1 MLKTDKR
8 AILLVFLFILSVY
21 SSYCNSNPVDKVSA
35 VNVSENDIVSI
46 HDWKDTRLK
55 FRKNITVHSS
65 QVFGNL
71 TNFPLLVQLFD
82 PDLKNVLDKS
92 GKDILFTD
100 INDALLHHEI
110 EEFIHDY
117 NNTHAY
123 LVAWV
128 KTNLT
133 SSIDTTIFMY
143 YGGSL
148 SEINSKTTNVEAE
161 NHVNVW
167 DKDYVSVWHLKETSG
182 TRYDSTRNKI
192 DGSPQNYDNDEN
204 VTGVISGADSFD
216 GVDDYIETYK
226 YPDELGIGQKG
237 EKTISSWVYTRKFA
251 DSGIFEFGQ
260 KVTRGYCS
268 LKTDSK
274 NDSWTVDLGNMSIN
288 FIYPSLNEWVYFV
301 IKFDDKFLQILV
313 DGKLLFNISMNLNI
327 GNKITFK
334 IGLGEN
340 NGFFDG
346 IIDEMRISTIARSNA
361 WILTEY
367 QNQRYPNSF
376 YTVNIQ
382 EIDDTPPEV
391 IDFDVSIHPNNSSL
405 IFYANVTDVDSY
417 VKSVNLSINDEILSM
432 RLDRTDKWIYV
443 YSPVHYGDN
452 FRFQIINASDSFGN
466 YLSTETVIKEF
477 TFTYDSSPP
486 QVKAAYFKTDNVF
499 KPTTITFFAEIIEN
513 DSGVEE
519 ILLHYYLEEV
529 DTTNQG
535 FGSRL
540 RQIPSE
546 PWLTTNMT
554 FLKSTGGLSVYSVT
568 VPFSQNSSN
577 WKVIFQ
583 ISTADQYG
591 NVNENAF
598 SIDSNQANENIISY
612 SSSPPQPI
620 DFPILLIESPYIVLN
635 IIIFIIVAMII
646 LFLYTKYQKKPG
658 IVLPDRNL
666 LVKSLKNVNESD
678 LRLSIPLHTF
688 GVVVSHFN
696 EQLGPVPM
704 VYHPKSLGE
713 DSKSLY
719 SVVFR
724 TFSNCE
730 FTTSEKKINHAFFNF
745 STEQRFMKVLS
756 YTIALKAPHARSGFE
771 HFSVAILM
779 NPSYDYIM
787 NQFNDLL
794 LDKIGNIHKNV
805 VKNKND
811 YSKLNRDA
819 KEIRE
824 YVSRIILKYKELF
837 GEF

>member
-1 MLKTDKR
+1 MKTDKR
-8 AILLVFLFILSVY
+8 ATLLIFLFILSVY
-21 SSYCNSNPVDKVSA
+21 SGLCDSNSVDKASA
-35 VNVSENDIVSI
+35 VNIPGNDIISI
-46 HDWKDTRLK
+46 SDWKDTRLK

-65 QVFGNL
+65 QVFDNL

-82 PDLKNVLDKS
+82 PELKNVVDKS

-100 INDALLHHEI
+100 INATLLSHEI
-110 EEFIHDY
+110 EEFNHDY
-117 NNTHAY
+117 NQTHSY

-128 KTNLT
+128 KTNL
-133 SSIDTTIFMY
+133 SSNIDTTIFMY

-148 SEINSKTTNVEAE
+148 SETEMRAE
-161 NHVNVW
+161 RVWIEDYVNVW
-167 DKDYVSVWHLKETSG
+167 DNDYVGVWHLKEVSG

-192 DGSPQNYDNDEN
+192 DGNPQNYDNDEN
-204 VTGVISGADSFD
+204 ITGIISNADSFD

-226 YPDELGIGQKG
+226 YPDELGIGNKG
-237 EKTISSWVYTRKFA
+237 EKTISAWVNTRQFA
-251 DSGIFEFGQ
+251 DNGIFEFGQ
-260 KVTRGYCS
+260 DATRGYCS
-268 LKTDSK
+268 LRTDS
-274 NDSWTVDLGNMSIN
+274 NDDSWVLDLGNS
-288 FIYPSLNEWVYFV
+288 FILFCYPSLNEWVYFV
-301 IKFDDKFLQILV
+301 VKFDGTCLQLLV
-313 DGKLLFNISMNLNI
+313 DGKLLFEIEINLNI
-327 GNKITFK
+327 GNTITFK
-334 IGLGEN
+334 IGLGNN
-340 NGFFDG
+340 NGLFDG
-346 IIDEMRISTIARSNA
+346 IIDEVRLSTIARSDE

-376 YTVNIQ
+376 YTVSNQ
-382 EIDDTPPEV
+382 ETDDTPPEV
-391 IDFDVSIHPNNSSL
+391 INFDVSIHPDNQSL
-405 IFYANVTDVDSY
+405 IFYANITDEDSY
-417 VKSVNLSINDEILSM
+417 VESVNLSINNIVSSM
-432 RLDRTDKWIYV
+432 KQNLTGIWIYV
-443 YSPVHYGDN
+443 YSPVHYGEI
-452 FRFQIINASDSFGN
+452 FQYQIINASDSFEN

-477 TFTYDSSPP
+477 IFKHDSSPP
-486 QVKAAYFKTDNVF
+486 QVKTAYFRTDDVF

-535 FGSRL
+535 FGSSL

-546 PWLTTNMT
+546 PWLTTYMS
-554 FLKSTGGLSVYSVT
+554 FLESTGDFSVYSVT

-577 WKVIFQ
+577 WKIIYQ

-598 SIDSNQANENIISY
+598 SIDSNHADGDI
-612 SSSPPQPI
+612 
-620 DFPILLIESPYIVLN
+620 ILLLSRDSPKLIIEPPYIILN
-635 IIIFIIVAMII
+635 IIIFIFVATII

-666 LVKSLKNVNESD
+666 LVKNLKNVNESD
-678 LRLSIPLHTF
+678 LRISVPLHTF
-688 GVVVSHFN
+688 GVVVSYFD
-696 EQLGPVPM
+696 EKLGPVPM

-730 FTTSEKKINHAFFNF
+730 FTTSEEKVNHAFFNF
-745 STEQRFMKVLS
+745 STEERFMKVLS
-756 YTIALKAPHARSGFE
+756 YTIALKVPQARSGFE

-794 LDKIGNIHKNV
+794 LNKIKNIHKIV

-811 YSKLNRDA
+811 NYKLGHEA
-819 KEIRE
+819 KELRE
-824 YVSRIILKYKELF
+824 YVSRIILTYNELF